1 MTAHFHGCP
10 RKPWPTF
17 PSLLCFFMSPA
28 PTCGV
33 ENGGGRGSRTTM
45 PLKKNPSTCVRGYL
59 IQRDGEVWC
68 VYDPP
73 DVAREPSQPSERT
86 RSHPHRGSSC
96 APLPPTWTLSKFSL
110 SVSRLLAP
118 PVRRIT
124 LGMALGTCCM
134 ELFTRSIWGSRRR
147 AGTLRGK
154 CRLEK

>member
-86 RSHPHRGSSC
+86 RSHPHRGSSS
-96 APLPPTWTLSKFSL
+96 AVPPSLLPGPSRSFPSPSPGCWPPRSAGSLWGWRWELAAWSFSL
-110 SVSRLLAP
+110 DPFGAAEEEQGRYAENVD
-118 PVRRIT
+118 
-124 LGMALGTCCM
+124 
-134 ELFTRSIWGSRRR
+134 
-147 AGTLRGK
+147 
-154 CRLEK
+154 